1 MNVAGIDKN
10 QSQKKL
16 MKEHTKRLFVFLKV
30 IQRMC
35 QDTSFEG
42 YKEIEPLLVSVM
54 VTLYISEFLGV
65 TALAVIEMFV
75 SYYVENL
82 DQAIVRPSQ
91 TASSN
96 SLAYTLFR
104 YDLIQNQHIA
114 QNSINQFY
122 RMDS

>member
-42 YKEIEPLLVSVM
+42 YKEIEPLLVSIM

-65 TALAVIEMFV
+65 TALAVEL
-75 SYYVENL
+75 N
-82 DQAIVRPSQ
+82 
-91 TASSN
+91 
-96 SLAYTLFR
+96 
-104 YDLIQNQHIA
+104 
-114 QNSINQFY
+114 
-122 RMDS
+122 